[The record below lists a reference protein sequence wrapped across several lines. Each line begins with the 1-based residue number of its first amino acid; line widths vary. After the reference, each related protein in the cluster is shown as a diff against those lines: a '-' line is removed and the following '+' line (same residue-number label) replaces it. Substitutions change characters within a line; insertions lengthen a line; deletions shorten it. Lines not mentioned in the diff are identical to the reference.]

1 MKIVVLDGEILN
13 PGDISWDGFRE
24 LGDLKVYDKV
34 SFDLKDRERIIEAI
48 GDAEIIIINKT
59 PIDKTIMDA
68 LPQLKYIGV
77 LATGYN
83 VIDIDEA
90 SKKGIVVTNTP
101 AYGTDAVAQMVFALL
116 LEITNHVAHHN
127 EEVHRGRWK
136 KENEW
141 CFWDMPLMEL
151 KGKTMGIIG
160 YGRIGQK
167 VAEIGKAFGMNILKT
182 SSRDGKMDEVLANS
196 DIVSLNCPLTEETAG
211 MINKESISKMKD
223 GVIIINTARGG
234 LIVEEDLRDAL
245 NSGKIL
251 GAGVDTVSVE
261 PIEDDNPL
269 LSAINMII
277 TPHIA
282 WAPVETRA
290 RLMDIAVNNLKSYL
304 KGEVINKVN

>member
-13 PGDISWDGFRE
+13 PGDISWEGFRQ

-34 SFDLKDRERIIEAI
+34 TFDLDNREMIIKAI
-48 GDAEIIIINKT
+48 GDAEIVIINKT
-59 PIDKTIMDA
+59 PIDRHIMES
-68 LPQLKYIGV
+68 LPNIKYIGV

-83 VIDIDEA
+83 VVDIDEA
-90 SKKGIVVTNTP
+90 SKRGIVVTNTP

-116 LEITNHVAHHN
+116 LQITNHVSHHDKEIKN
-127 EEVHRGRWK
+127 GRWK
-136 KENEW
+136 REDEW

-160 YGRIGQK
+160 FGAIGKK
-167 VAEIGKAFGMNILKT
+167 VAEIAKVFDMNVLYT
-182 SSRDGKMDEVLANS
+182 SSRDGKIDEVLRGS
-196 DIVSLNCPLTEETAG
+196 DIISLSCPLTDQTQG
-211 MINKESISKMKD
+211 IINKDSISKMRD
-223 GVIIINTARGG
+223 GAIIINTARGG

-245 NSGKIL
+245 NRGKIW
-251 GAGVDTVSVE
+251 AAAVDTVSVE

-269 LSAINMII
+269 LSAKNITI

-290 RLMDIAVNNLKSYL
+290 RLMEIAVNNLKCFIN
-304 KGEVINKVN
+304 GEIINKVN